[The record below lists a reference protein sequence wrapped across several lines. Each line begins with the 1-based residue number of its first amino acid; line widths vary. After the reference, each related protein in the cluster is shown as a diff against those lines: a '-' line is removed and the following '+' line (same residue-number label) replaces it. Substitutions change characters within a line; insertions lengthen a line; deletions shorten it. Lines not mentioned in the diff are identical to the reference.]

1 MRRPAVFLLGL
12 LWCVV
17 CVADYDA
24 GNAAYKE
31 GDKATALAQWQ
42 PLAEAGD
49 APAQYGLGL
58 IYEYGG
64 GGVDRNYPRAA
75 IWYRLAAEQ
84 GKTNAQAA
92 LGYLYRNGL
101 GVEQDDAEAF
111 AWYQR
116 SAEAGNRRGQYRL
129 AFMYR
134 YGHGVE
140 RDYSR
145 ALEWLHKSAAQQYPY
160 AYVRLGDMY
169 RRGLGVASDLGEA
182 VRWYKRAAER
192 DIGSVQFEL
201 ARLYSRG
208 AGVPQDRAM
217 AQALFDQAAEH
228 GDELESVYARVYP
241 YVGGRGVALML
252 AGMLLAM
259 AGSLYRGS
267 LPVVIMRRDRPGH
280 LGRLS
285 HWLIRLTSF
294 VAILVGMLVY
304 LELDAP
310 DLGGDRHWFYLNAL
324 VGFAALVVSMVLHEL
339 GHAPV
344 ARLVGFKVFLVI
356 IGIGPRLF
364 EGHAGAT
371 RVIVNAFP
379 TFGLTTVATRRPERF
394 RSRYSLVVLAGP
406 ATNLGLAALCYVW
419 LGGDVSLASF
429 FQGLA
434 PVTAA
439 LFANLLLFVTN
450 VIPFGSFATDG
461 YQLVR
466 IPGLTPAERLEHEAS
481 YFAHEGFEIL
491 LAGDIEGAESRF
503 RAGLER
509 YPESLILNLNLG
521 GGLGE
526 RWRSW
531 RSPRN
536 LRRA

>member
-1 MRRPAVFLLGL
+1 
-12 LWCVV
+12 
-17 CVADYDA
+17 
-24 GNAAYKE
+24 
-31 GDKATALAQWQ
+31 
-42 PLAEAGD
+42 
-49 APAQYGLGL
+49 
-58 IYEYGG
+58 
-64 GGVDRNYPRAA
+64 
-75 IWYRLAAEQ
+75 
-84 GKTNAQAA
+84 
-92 LGYLYRNGL
+92 
-101 GVEQDDAEAF
+101 
-111 AWYQR
+111 
-116 SAEAGNRRGQYRL
+116 
-129 AFMYR
+129 
-134 YGHGVE
+134 
-140 RDYSR
+140 
-145 ALEWLHKSAAQQYPY
+145 
-160 AYVRLGDMY
+160 
-169 RRGLGVASDLGEA
+169 
-182 VRWYKRAAER
+182 
-192 DIGSVQFEL
+192 
-201 ARLYSRG
+201 
-208 AGVPQDRAM
+208 M

-339 GHAPV
+339 GHAAV

-521 GGLGE
+521 VGLVSGGAHGEAHAIFAELDERDDALSQSMMPLIANNLAYCEVLDGKPEQLAAAELNCERALTAAPRMPAFLATHGCLLLRRGELKRGLALLRRGFHGSPDRLSKAMNAGWLAIGEGLAGNPAKAKRWLERARKLYPRAPFLDVVGRELDNAALGE
-526 RWRSW
+526 DRD
-531 RSPRN
+531 
-536 LRRA
+536 

>member
-182 VRWYKRAAER
+182 VRSTSARP
-192 DIGSVQFEL
+192 SVTS
-201 ARLYSRG
+201 ARCS
-208 AGVPQDRAM
+208 
-217 AQALFDQAAEH
+217 
-228 GDELESVYARVYP
+228 SS
-241 YVGGRGVALML
+241 
-252 AGMLLAM
+252 
-259 AGSLYRGS
+259 SLDFI
-267 LPVVIMRRDRPGH
+267 P
-280 LGRLS
+280 
-285 HWLIRLTSF
+285 
-294 VAILVGMLVY
+294 
-304 LELDAP
+304 
-310 DLGGDRHWFYLNAL
+310 
-324 VGFAALVVSMVLHEL
+324 
-339 GHAPV
+339 
-344 ARLVGFKVFLVI
+344 
-356 IGIGPRLF
+356 
-364 EGHAGAT
+364 
-371 RVIVNAFP
+371 
-379 TFGLTTVATRRPERF
+379 
-394 RSRYSLVVLAGP
+394 AGP
-406 ATNLGLAALCYVW
+406 GFRRTGRWPKRCSTKRPSTETSWNPCMHVSTHTSAVGELPSCSPACCWPWPAACTGVHCQW
-419 LGGDVSLASF
+419 
-429 FQGLA
+429 
-434 PVTAA
+434 
-439 LFANLLLFVTN
+439 
-450 VIPFGSFATDG
+450 
-461 YQLVR
+461 
-466 IPGLTPAERLEHEAS
+466 
-481 YFAHEGFEIL
+481 
-491 LAGDIEGAESRF
+491 
-503 RAGLER
+503 
-509 YPESLILNLNLG
+509 
-521 GGLGE
+521 
-526 RWRSW
+526 
-531 RSPRN
+531 
-536 LRRA
+536 